1 MDTPLWNIREHT
13 GQILACVNILQEQFI
28 KKTLGITDALISQ
41 TLRVNLLKS
50 LFITGTDTDV
60 GKTYITAG
68 LAIVIRKMGIDVGI
82 MKPFAAGTAQK
93 KGYKS
98 RDVAML
104 SKMAQVCDAENLMNP
119 QFFPT
124 PASPYTA
131 WKNLKIKPRINS
143 VLSSFK
149 RLSRIH
155 SVMLVEGMGGIMT
168 PILKDYFITNLIKD
182 MAIPVILVTRTKI
195 GTINHTMMTIK
206 MCEKYKIPIK
216 GIIIND
222 LDSDGYKTKELTR
235 DLKSL
240 TGLPILGSIPF
251 IGDFGES
258 ALYRVFRKNLDLK
271 LLLR

>member
-1 MDTPLWNIREHT
+1 M
-13 GQILACVNILQEQFI
+13 
-28 KKTLGITDALISQ
+28 
-41 TLRVNLLKS
+41 KS

-68 LAIVIRKMGIDVGI
+68 LAVAIRKMGIDVGV

-98 RDVAML
+98 EDIEIL
-104 SKMAQVCDAENLMNP
+104 SKAAQACDPENLVNP
-119 QFFPT
+119 QFFPI

-131 WKNLKIKPRINS
+131 WKNLKIKPKINS

-149 RLSRIH
+149 KLSKIH
-155 SVMLVEGMGGIMT
+155 SMMLVEGMGGIMT
-168 PILKDYFITNLIKD
+168 PILKNYFVTDLIKD
-182 MAIPVILVTRTKI
+182 MKIPAVLVTRTKV
-195 GTINHTMMTIK
+195 GTVNHTIMTVK

-222 LDSDGYKTKELTR
+222 FDSDGYKVKELTR

-240 TGLPILGSIPF
+240 TGVRILGSIPF
-251 IGDFGES
+251 INDLSDASLNRIFK
-258 ALYRVFRKNLDLK
+258 KNLDLK
-271 LLLR
+271 LLLK